1 MDTDKTTETIIGCAM
16 KVSNTLGTGF
26 LEKVYENALV
36 IELRKA
42 GLTVEQQKVSKVRYD
57 RNVVGDYVADIVVNG
72 KVILELKAAKAID
85 ECPQGSASQLPQG
98 QWTADRSDSEFRHAE
113 ARHKE
118 NDLVIPH
125 LRSSVFICGFI
136 TLCVDQHHV
145 I

>member
-57 RNVVGDYVADIVVNG
+57 RNVVGDYVADIVSKRKSNLGVKG
-72 KVILELKAAKAID
+72 CE
-85 ECPQGSASQLPQG
+85 
-98 QWTADRSDSEFRHAE
+98 SD
-113 ARHKE
+113 
-118 NDLVIPH
+118 
-125 LRSSVFICGFI
+125 
-136 TLCVDQHHV
+136 
-145 I
+145 